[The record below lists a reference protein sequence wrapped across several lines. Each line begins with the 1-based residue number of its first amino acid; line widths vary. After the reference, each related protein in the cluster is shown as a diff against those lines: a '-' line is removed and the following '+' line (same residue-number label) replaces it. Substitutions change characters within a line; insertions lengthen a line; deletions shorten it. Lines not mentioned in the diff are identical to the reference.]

1 MSILNFG
8 IKSSRQRNN
17 EIFKDGKS
25 TEGLTKEQ
33 KYDIRFCD
41 QWK

>member
-1 MSILNFG
+1 MSVLNFG

-17 EIFKDGKS
+17 EIIKDGNS

-33 KYDIRFCD
+33 KYIAFLRLSG
-41 QWK
+41 Q